1 MIRHATLCLIGLLA
15 AAATARANGDP
26 VAFQSALLR
35 SGNPAPR
42 DIADIRV
49 VSERLRIVPHGLR
62 TDVEVSY
69 LLHNLSD
76 TDYEAI
82 DYGFP
87 VDYLGSGPYH
97 YIDHDAISEKQ
108 QGAGWRDDCIRSVS
122 FLLDGR
128 GLPVQA
134 SDEIIT
140 KAAEKYVLRECLD
153 DEEAALSDSTLIA
166 RYGDEVLG
174 SWPCESRRWFYTRFS
189 IGRGAFAR
197 LEVRYSL
204 ANPRT
209 VPLQQVNSIF
219 GQWGNYDW
227 QWFVYDFTP
236 AAHWGDGT
244 IGSLSVEVDLTQL
257 GEECDPASFAFEG
270 LALRRDGSDACWRY
284 SETNFRPGRAEPFR
298 IDWCRPQRRLF
309 EQAAI
314 YELPI
319 EELLRRRIDPS
330 QYTIATEAAPNYPA
344 ANLSDLN
351 PGTAC
356 VIGCD
361 TAGSGRTRGDAA
373 AGTTGKT
380 DAGMTGKT
388 GKTDAAADA
397 TDSAAGGHAILT
409 IRFDRPTEIAG
420 ILLFNGY
427 QKTPETWARNSRIGS
442 MEVRV
447 VRENGAEQLLESE
460 WQSGKWCC
468 RNTPP
473 ARFTTEGLWACAEK
487 LTVTPVDEYGLDWYA
502 DKTYGMMGSSVKVTE
517 IRFTVDSVVAGTH
530 YADLCLSEIVL
541 FGNP

>member
-1 MIRHATLCLIGLLA
+1 MLCLVGLLA
-15 AAATARANGDP
+15 AAAAARANGDP

-35 SGNPAPR
+35 SGNPVPR
-42 DIADIRV
+42 DIADIRI
-49 VSERLRIVPHGLR
+49 VSEHLRIVPHGLR

-69 LLHNLSD
+69 LLHNGSD
-76 TDYEAI
+76 TDYEEI

-87 VDYLGSGPYH
+87 VDYIGSGPYH
-97 YIDHDAISEKQ
+97 YIGHDEISEKQ

-122 FLLDGR
+122 FMLNGT
-128 GLPVQA
+128 GLPALA
-134 SDEIIT
+134 SDELIT
-140 KAAEKYVLRECLD
+140 KAAETYILREFFD
-153 DEEAALSDSTLIA
+153 DDEAALSDSVLIA

-174 SWPCESRRWFYTRFS
+174 SRPCESRRWFYTRFS
-189 IGRGAFAR
+189 ICRGAFAR

-209 VPLQQVNSIF
+209 VPLQHVNSIF
-219 GQWGNYDW
+219 GQWSNCDG
-227 QWFVYDFTP
+227 QQFVYDFTP

-244 IGSLSVEVDLTQL
+244 IGSLSVEVDPTQL
-257 GEECDPASFAFEG
+257 GEEYDPASFAFEG
-270 LALRRDGSDACWRY
+270 LALRCDGGDACWRY
-284 SETNFRPGRAEPFR
+284 SETDFRPGRAEPFSISWR
-298 IDWCRPQRRLF
+298 RPERRLF
-309 EQAAI
+309 GKAAI

-319 EELLRRRIDPS
+319 EELLRCRIDPS
-330 QYTIATEAAPNYPA
+330 EYTIATAAAPNYPA

-356 VIGCD
+356 VIGCA
-361 TAGSGRTRGDAA
+361 AGSGRTQADA
-373 AGTTGKT
+373 AGTTGRADT
-380 DAGMTGKT
+380 ANE
-388 GKTDAAADA
+388 AANSASARGA
-397 TDSAAGGHAILT
+397 TLT
-409 IRFDRPTEIAG
+409 IRFNRPTEVAG

-442 MEVRV
+442 MEVRIM
-447 VRENGAEQLLESE
+447 RENGAEQLLESE
-460 WQSGKWCC
+460 YRDGKWRCS
-468 RNTPP
+468 NTPP

-517 IRFTVDSVVAGTH
+517 IRITVDSIVAGTH